1 MLAACADQ
9 PLCASQPNGA
19 TGQAAAAAVTP
30 ATAGP
35 LDRFLRAGS
44 REQDVPKK
52 SAATPAPRPASATAQ
67 PVEVVVL
74 DEDEGAPAPMDVDA
88 TPAAAAPRPSNDDEV
103 HSSYAKYKA

>member
-1 MLAACADQ
+1 M
-9 PLCASQPNGA
+9 
-19 TGQAAAAAVTP
+19 TP

-44 REQDVPKK
+44 GQQDMPKA
-52 SAATPAPRPASATAQ
+52 SAATPAQRPASATAQ

-103 HSSYAKYKA
+103 HSGYAKCKA